1 MPQSMDSG
9 VLVYAFR
16 TSDVVGQC
24 IVGLLLLASVFSWAV
39 MIYKFVSL
47 RRARWDGVIFLREF
61 RRSADPLANFARRR
75 HLGASPLATIYTAG
89 CIELAFQKTGSTDLD
104 DTFEMRMRESPKI
117 SPTSMNSVRSAME
130 NAVGE
135 SGLRLERHLILLA
148 TAVSGSPFLGLLGTV
163 WGVMVMFAGLARTGS
178 ATMAAIAPG
187 VSAALLT
194 TVTGLVVAIPA
205 MFGYNYLV
213 TSMRAM
219 TIEMDNF
226 AAELAAAFDHRFV
239 DPRR

>member
-1 MPQSMDSG
+1 MPQSADSG

-16 TSDVVGQC
+16 TSDLVGQS
-24 IVGLLLLASVFSWAV
+24 IVGLLLMASVFSWAV
-39 MIYKFVSL
+39 MIYKFMSL
-47 RRARWDGVIFLREF
+47 RRAKRDGAIFLREF
-61 RRSADPLANFARRR
+61 RRSGDPLASFSRRR
-75 HLGASPLATIYTAG
+75 QLGASPLAAIYTAG
-89 CIELAFQKTGSTDLD
+89 CIELAFQKTGSTDVD
-104 DTFEMRMRESPKI
+104 DTFEMRVRESPKI
-117 SPTSMNSVRSAME
+117 SSMSMNSVRSAME
-130 NAVGE
+130 SAVGE
-135 SGLRLERHLILLA
+135 AGLRLERHLILLA

-163 WGVMVMFAGLARTGS
+163 WGVMEMFAGLARTGS

-213 TSMRAM
+213 TSIRAM

-239 DPRR
+239 DTRR